1 MALFNFDNADREMQ
15 LISLYPHVTVA
26 EVQARVGGE
35 LRASKQVAQTRAPS
49 EHEIRLLREELDP
62 AWTVGDRL
70 HL

>member
-26 EVQARVGGE
+26 EVRARVGGE
-35 LRASKQVAQTRAPS
+35 LRASKQVVQKRAPS
-49 EHEIRLLREELDP
+49 EHEIRLSREELHP

>member
-1 MALFNFDNADREMQ
+1 MV
-15 LISLYPHVTVA
+15 SLYRHVTVA
-26 EVQARVGGE
+26 EVLSRVGWE
-35 LRASKQVAQTRAPS
+35 LRASKQVGQTRAPS